1 MSTPTTRPTIVTPTM
16 NPALDITTDTE
27 WVLPTGKPRC
37 RAPRY
42 DPGGGRT
49 AGLFFAATVIYL
61 PALLSI
67 FGTAAEDVPCSV
79 ELRWRPGEHQAALT
93 SSLCTTGPTGSVNS
107 RSRAT
112 RSVGRCK

>member
-27 WVLPTGKPRC
+27 WVLPTGKPWC

-67 FGTAAEDVPCSV
+67 FGTAALTGWMLLMVIPMPFAVWGTD
-79 ELRWRPGEHQAALT
+79 ELYRWRIRQQAT
-93 SSLCTTGPTGSVNS
+93 P
-107 RSRAT
+107 
-112 RSVGRCK
+112 